1 MATAFAGIWRHSRD
15 LEKGIIVSDILNG
28 AQEAP
33 RILIEASLRPV
44 QGARFQPTGFP
55 SLGAAEFRGP
65 DGRSMILVESAQ
77 SMANRLEST
86 AWDEGAG
93 DLVVELRGLPYV
105 ATSVGDRE
113 TDSIREAHR
122 LNSPYLYPG
131 IESGLK
137 ARIGVAG
144 RKKKSA
150 GGEEAESSGI
160 DIRKLA
166 REVFRLDPNSVLH
179 GVFLEKLLG
188 TARLTRAV
196 SAFIEAEN
204 TAPAESGGVKN
215 DRVDP
220 VGAKFGG
227 AAKGFGNVPFARTEY
242 TAEKITAYFSIDVA
256 LLRSYGLGRDAEE
269 LLIELGLWKIQRFLE
284 AGGRL
289 RTACDLEAITVE
301 VTRPAGWELPTAEG
315 LATAIRSSIERCK
328 AGGLFADPPKTVVEF
343 GVK

>member
-1 MATAFAGIWRHSRD
+1 MSNILAGV
-15 LEKGIIVSDILNG
+15 L
-28 AQEAP
+28 EAP

-55 SLGAAEFRGP
+55 SLGAAEFRTPG
-65 DGRSMILVESAQ
+65 GRSMILVESAQ

-86 AWDEGAG
+86 AWDESEG
-93 DLVVELRGLPYV
+93 DLVAELRGLPYV
-105 ATSVGDRE
+105 ATSVGDRA

-131 IESGLK
+131 IESELK

-144 RKKKSA
+144 RKKKGA
-150 GGEEAESSGI
+150 GGENAESSGI

-188 TARLTRAV
+188 TARLMRVV

-269 LLIELGLWKIQRFLE
+269 LLVALGLWKIQRFLE

-289 RTACDLEAITVE
+289 RTACDLEPIAVE
-301 VTRPAGWELPTAEG
+301 VTRPAGWELPTVDV
-315 LATAIRSSIERCK
+315 LVTAIGRSIERCK
-328 AGGLFADPPKTVVEF
+328 ADGLFADPPKTVVES
-343 GVK
+343 GLK